1 MGVRDLSSGGQVEVV
16 GPSSACEFRCNICGA
31 TAFLKLEYPRYWNP
45 DYEPRIPSTVEL
57 AKAGHTFPPGRRLAG
72 HRQLYSKRESGAAA
86 GGRPKGNLLSGYA
99 SWHTSSG
106 PWTKSCF
113 YATSTWLRK
122 IGS

>member
-1 MGVRDLSSGGQVEVV
+1 VEVV
-16 GPSSACEFRCNICGA
+16 RPARACEFRCNICGA

-57 AKAGHTFPPGRRLAG
+57 AKAGTHFRRAVVSPAIVSYIPRG
-72 HRQLYSKRESGAAA
+72 KRAAAA
-86 GGRPKGNLLSGYA
+86 GGRPKGNLLSGHA